1 MEPWLI
7 ATLLVVGAV
16 NILVTV
22 HLLGGR
28 DSGFRKTILVLGIW
42 LLPLVG
48 VVLVLFSLLPA
59 SPRPSNPPNQSHI
72 PWI

>member
-7 ATLLVVGAV
+7 ATLLVAGAA

-22 HLLGGR
+22 HTVRGR
-28 DSGFRKTILVLGIW
+28 DSRPRKTILVLGIW

-48 VVLVLFSLLPA
+48 VILVLFSLLPA
-59 SPRPSNPPNQSHI
+59 SPRPSNSPKESHI